1 MGNFIVAFKKA
12 EVCPLY
18 KNDGRADKSNY
29 RPISILSVSI
39 QNTNVAFVKVSVLSI
54 SVLSWKK
61 WKFYVVTEN
70 FCAVILADLSKT
82 FDNIFHDLLIL
93 KLTGFDRNAL
103 KLIYGYFSDRSQ
115 KPKVGS
121 FFSACLDIIYD
132 LPQGSILESLMSNT
146 DLCDLFF

>member
-1 MGNFIVAFKKA
+1 MEKMKILRGN
-12 EVCPLY
+12 
-18 KNDGRADKSNY
+18 RKSL
-29 RPISILSVSI
+29 RGHSCRLL
-39 QNTNVAFVKVSVLSI
+39 T
-54 SVLSWKK
+54 
-61 WKFYVVTEN
+61 
-70 FCAVILADLSKT
+70 KT

-93 KLTGFDRNAL
+93 KLNGFDRNAL

-132 LPQGSILESLMSNT
+132 LPQGSILESLMSNI